1 MEELITCPYNKFHQI
16 RPARIQYHLIKC
28 KKRYPNADMIIC
40 PFNASHHVPRE
51 EERTHLLECRDKRMI
66 EVQKYNEPLPGHHG
80 YLNNPTVYGSS
91 LILMEEELAAS
102 MSRVDLLRLDDS
114 TSTVSNFERS
124 VNNRSRVDLPRRR
137 QGPGVS
143 RKSSFE
149 RPPPVVNRPMTSTAA
164 RSPHGLRNRRSP
176 SPALDGS
183 NPRRTSPSPMRIV
196 GDFSLNSSYP
206 TPSGRSYA
214 QSHATSYKSYKS

>member
-16 RPARIQYHLIKC
+16 RPTRIQYHLIKC

-91 LILMEEELAAS
+91 LISMEEELAES

-114 TSTVSNFERS
+114 VSTVSNFERS
-124 VNNRSRVDLPRRR
+124 IANRSRVDLPRRR
-137 QGPGVS
+137 GPVLS
-143 RKSSFE
+143 RKSSSE
-149 RPPPVVNRPMTSTAA
+149 RPPPVVKRPMTSTAA
-164 RSPHGLRNRRSP
+164 RSSHGLHRSP
-176 SPALDGS
+176 SPAIEGS
-183 NPRRTSPSPMRIV
+183 NPRRTSPSPLRFV
-196 GDFSLNSSYP
+196 GDVSLNNSSC
-206 TPSGRSYA
+206 PSGNRSYA
-214 QSHATSYKSYKS
+214 QSYGTSYKSYKSSK